1 MPKSNNLSNYN
12 TTSITPEKYNL
23 NSKRSLAD
31 RQLVLNDAKCQ
42 TFKKMDTPFGEFIN
56 DQQYNIISN
65 LSREKHVN

>member
-12 TTSITPEKYNL
+12 TTTITPEKLNL

-31 RQLVLNDAKCQ
+31 RQLVLNDAKRQ